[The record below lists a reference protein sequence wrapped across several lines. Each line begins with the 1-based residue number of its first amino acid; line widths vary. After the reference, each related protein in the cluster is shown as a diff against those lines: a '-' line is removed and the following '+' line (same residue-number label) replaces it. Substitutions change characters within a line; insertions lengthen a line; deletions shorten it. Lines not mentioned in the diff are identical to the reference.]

1 MQQDTRTRKWPAS
14 LMRAEAAW
22 SPATPTCVTA
32 RKPVHAPWCLVKSAI
47 FASSAPKRT
56 YHCAMPRQNTSPA
69 DFPPAILAQ
78 IEQLAQSIVA
88 QRKSRGETQAQWASK
103 LGISQPTMARIE
115 RGDPAVA
122 MATYVSCLWQLNPAL
137 DLGQLLPAQVSQAP
151 VKNASI
157 TIAASAISTK
167 ARDPKD
173 SKLQK
178 EVSSKTAAIEQQAQI
193 ERNFAAAKAALDFF
207 KSPLF

>member
-1 MQQDTRTRKWPAS
+1 
-14 LMRAEAAW
+14 
-22 SPATPTCVTA
+22 
-32 RKPVHAPWCLVKSAI
+32 
-47 FASSAPKRT
+47 
-56 YHCAMPRQNTSPA
+56 MPRQNTSPA

-157 TIAASAISTK
+157 TLAAGAVSTQT
-167 ARDPKD
+167 RDQKD

-207 KSPLF
+207 KSTLF

>member
-1 MQQDTRTRKWPAS
+1 
-14 LMRAEAAW
+14 
-22 SPATPTCVTA
+22 
-32 RKPVHAPWCLVKSAI
+32 
-47 FASSAPKRT
+47 
-56 YHCAMPRQNTSPA
+56 MPRQNTSPA

-137 DLGQLLPAQVSQAP
+137 DLGQLLPAQVSQSSAQ
-151 VKNASI
+151 NASI
-157 TIAASAISTK
+157 SIAASTIITK
-167 ARDPKD
+167 ARGQKD

-178 EVSSKTAAIEQQAQI
+178 EASSKAAAIEQQAQI
-193 ERNFAAAKAALDFF
+193 ERNFAAARAALDFF
-207 KSPLF
+207 KSPPF

>member
-1 MQQDTRTRKWPAS
+1 
-14 LMRAEAAW
+14 
-22 SPATPTCVTA
+22 
-32 RKPVHAPWCLVKSAI
+32 
-47 FASSAPKRT
+47 
-56 YHCAMPRQNTSPA
+56 MPRQNTSPA

-78 IEQLAQSIVA
+78 IEQLAQSIVV

-137 DLGQLLPAQVSQAP
+137 DLGQLLPAQVGQVSAP
-151 VKNASI
+151 NASI
-157 TIAASAISTK
+157 SIASSAINTK
-167 ARDPKD
+167 ARSPKD

-178 EVSSKTAAIEQQAQI
+178 EISSKAAAIEQQAQV

-207 KSPLF
+207 KSPPF

>member
-1 MQQDTRTRKWPAS
+1 
-14 LMRAEAAW
+14 
-22 SPATPTCVTA
+22 
-32 RKPVHAPWCLVKSAI
+32 
-47 FASSAPKRT
+47 
-56 YHCAMPRQNTSPA
+56 MPRQNTSPA

-137 DLGQLLPAQVSQAP
+137 DLGQLLPAKESQACAP
-151 VKNASI
+151 NASM
-157 TIAASAISTK
+157 TIAAGAISTK
-167 ARDPKD
+167 ARSQKD

-178 EVSSKTAAIEQQAQI
+178 EVSSKAAAIEQQAQI

-207 KSPLF
+207 KSPPF

>member
-1 MQQDTRTRKWPAS
+1 
-14 LMRAEAAW
+14 
-22 SPATPTCVTA
+22 
-32 RKPVHAPWCLVKSAI
+32 
-47 FASSAPKRT
+47 
-56 YHCAMPRQNTSPA
+56 MPRHNTSPA

-137 DLGQLLPAQVSQAP
+137 DLGQLLPAQVGQVSAP
-151 VKNASI
+151 NASI
-157 TIAASAISTK
+157 SIASSAINTK
-167 ARDPKD
+167 AKSPKD

-178 EVSSKTAAIEQQAQI
+178 EVASKAAAIEQQTQI

-207 KSPLF
+207 KSPPF

>member
-1 MQQDTRTRKWPAS
+1 
-14 LMRAEAAW
+14 
-22 SPATPTCVTA
+22 
-32 RKPVHAPWCLVKSAI
+32 
-47 FASSAPKRT
+47 
-56 YHCAMPRQNTSPA
+56 MPRQNTSPA

-78 IEQLAQSIVA
+78 IEALAQSIVA
-88 QRKSRGETQAQWASK
+88 QRKSRGETQAQWAAK

-137 DLGQLLPAQVSQAP
+137 DLTQLLTCSAAPKLAPASDSI
-151 VKNASI
+151 ASS
-157 TIAASAISTK
+157 ASTSRAGAI
-167 ARDPKD
+167 KD
-173 SKLQK
+173 SKPEL
-178 EVSSKTAAIEQQAQI
+178 ELPTEQI